1 MLATLLVKFRNKD
14 CETTELGLLLHVL
27 PVPIVT
33 FAETLGSHLKPFINV
48 FSGYFKC
55 FAQFGGQV
63 LVAKF
68 HHAAPLLVFFFTSS
82 KQLDCEQSVSTFISN
97 SNQCFILI
105 SIQFC
110 SLFRTDDG
118 SCYRRNMSK
127 RLKPVVCFLRV
138 LLIPLQH

>member
-1 MLATLLVKFRNKD
+1 
-14 CETTELGLLLHVL
+14 
-27 PVPIVT
+27 
-33 FAETLGSHLKPFINV
+33 
-48 FSGYFKC
+48 
-55 FAQFGGQV
+55 
-63 LVAKF
+63 VAKF
-68 HHAAPLLVFFFTSS
+68 HHAAPLFFCFFFTSSKQLDCEQSVSTFILVFFFTSS